1 VRVVDD
7 AAQCRDSEVAITL
20 NAQGAQG
27 PAGPAGDGVKTI
39 AGIVNADGSANGVTP
54 AGFASQRLGP
64 GNYQITFPA
73 GTWSS
78 FPVLAVTPFG
88 VFGSIGTPVILSAV
102 GFADGG
108 SRFDNA
114 FMFITAA
121 AQAAP

>member
-1 VRVVDD
+1 
-7 AAQCRDSEVAITL
+7 
-20 NAQGAQG
+20 
-27 PAGPAGDGVKTI
+27 VKTI

-64 GNYQITFPA
+64 GSYQITFPA

-88 VFGSIGTPVILSAV
+88 VFGSIGTPVVLSAV

-108 SRFDNA
+108 AKFDIAMYNAGGSPFDNA